1 MNQVYD
7 FWFVVLGHRLS
18 SNVRNCKWDTSSVLV
33 DEPKFQWVWSSI
45 TYLSCQDIRSLKFV
59 ILFGSSHQVLGIST
73 IYFNRIMLVCLNS
86 LTFGM
91 QFVSSPGPC
100 NSHSKIMF
108 FWRIFEQFW
117 ETCIRLLNVRQHKVY
132 YVLTL
137 KMVPF
142 ILYTYLYIAKMPCN
156 L

>member
-1 MNQVYD
+1 
-7 FWFVVLGHRLS
+7 
-18 SNVRNCKWDTSSVLV
+18 
-33 DEPKFQWVWSSI
+33 
-45 TYLSCQDIRSLKFV
+45 
-59 ILFGSSHQVLGIST
+59 
-73 IYFNRIMLVCLNS
+73 MLVCLNS

-132 YVLTL
+132 YFLTL

-142 ILYTYLYIAKMPCN
+142 ILYIPRYILLKCHATCKCEQTHCIIIQVQMGFWHFLLKIWRHFLIVKVNISKTYLVFFHDKPKTIKMYFSKPQSQGKIFEAS
-156 L
+156 